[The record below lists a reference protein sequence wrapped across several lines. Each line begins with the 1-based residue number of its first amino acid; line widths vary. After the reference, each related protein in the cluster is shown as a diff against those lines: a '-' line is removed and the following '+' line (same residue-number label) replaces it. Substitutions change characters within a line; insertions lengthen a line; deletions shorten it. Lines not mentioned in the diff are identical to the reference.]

1 MASER
6 SQPVITTTD
15 LRKEYG
21 STVAVDDISLEIED
35 GEIFGLLGPNGAGK
49 TTAIEIIQGLRTPT
63 SGEATVLGLDIQTD
77 LHKIKDRIGVVPQS
91 FHTFERLTVRENVA
105 LIANLH
111 TEPLAVDDVLDEL
124 ALREWADDPFHSLSG
139 GYQRRTGIAMALV
152 GDPDVLFLDEPTTGL
167 DPAARRAT
175 WEQIEQLPAM
185 GTTVVLTT
193 HYMEEVEYLADRV
206 ALLVDGHVKAIDTVP
221 ALINTYAGE
230 LKVVVHLDE
239 STTGTEAD
247 ALEATLR
254 ETADS
259 VHKTDADKLIGVFG
273 ERQAAQDTY
282 SELHDIGTGHSIDL
296 VSPDMEDV
304 FLTLADSTLSPGGEL
319 Q

>member
-1 MASER
+1 MASNSAE
-6 SQPVITTTD
+6 PVVRTTD

-21 STVAVDDISLEIED
+21 STVAVDDVTLDIME

-63 SGEATVLGLDIQTD
+63 SGEATVLGLDIRSD
-77 LHKIKDRIGVVPQS
+77 LPEIKDRIGVVPQA
-91 FHTFERLTVRENVA
+91 FNTFERLTVRENVA
-105 LIANLH
+105 LIADLH
-111 TEPLAVDDVLDEL
+111 SDPLDVDEVLGEL
-124 ALREWADDPFHSLSG
+124 DLAEWADDPFHSLSG

-152 GDPDVLFLDEPTTGL
+152 GDPDILFLDEPTTGL

-175 WEQIEQLPAM
+175 WEQIERLPKM

-206 ALLVDGHVKAIDTVP
+206 ALLVDGHVEAIDTVP
-221 ALINTYAGE
+221 GLVDTYAGE
-230 LKVVVHLDE
+230 VKVVVHLDGD
-239 STTGTEAD
+239 TTSTEAD
-247 ALEATLR
+247 ALESTLTEAAGSIYR
-254 ETADS
+254 TEDG
-259 VHKTDADKLIGVFG
+259 DLIGVFDD
-273 ERQAAQDTY
+273 RQQAQDTY
-282 SELHDIGTGHSIDL
+282 SALHDIGTGRSIDL

-304 FLTLADSTLSPGGEL
+304 FLALADATLSPGGDL